1 MKEKQ
6 AFEQF
11 IEQLDSVDI
20 PQKMALFQ
28 QYHAELLDANIKV
41 NLVSRK
47 TLPEEFW
54 SLHFLDSLVPMLW
67 FSFAGATILDFGTGG
82 GLPGIPL
89 KIMHPDAEVH
99 LLDSRAKK
107 ITAIKNMVKNLDV
120 TGCFTIVSRLEE
132 MGEMWRNRFDFIVC
146 RSVRIEPRYVQPLL
160 KMVKPGGRIL
170 LYKSKKLDDVELFKS
185 ARLHHWMHP
194 LVGERTIVE
203 IRK

>member
-132 MGEMWRNRFDFIVC
+132 
-146 RSVRIEPRYVQPLL
+146 IEPRYVQPLL